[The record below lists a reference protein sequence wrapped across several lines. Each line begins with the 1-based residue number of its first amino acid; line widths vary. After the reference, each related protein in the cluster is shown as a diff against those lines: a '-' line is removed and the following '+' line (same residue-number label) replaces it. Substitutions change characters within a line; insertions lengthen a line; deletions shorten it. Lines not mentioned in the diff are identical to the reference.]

1 MNYCSYKAAWEK
13 AIRKIFDSQYSEQ
26 HQHTIPTLPEMI
38 EAARQ
43 DWLYAQQVYNNVS
56 DDDLIDHAAYLI
68 QAAEKKY
75 VYLLKQ
81 ARQQENILEKR
92 LN

>member
-1 MNYCSYKAAWEK
+1 MNYYSYKAAWEK
-13 AIRKIFDSQYSEQ
+13 VIRKIFDTQYSSEQ
-26 HQHTIPTLPEMI
+26 HSIPTLPEMI

-43 DWLYAQQVYNNVS
+43 DWLYAQQVYNDVS
-56 DDDLIDHAAYLI
+56 DEDLIDHAAYLI

-81 ARQQENILEKR
+81 ARQQESTFEKR